1 MYVCMYYKRHGM
13 ILPVCKCNAGLLDA
27 DVECLDLLSTLPG
40 HVEYAIVFTKVDK
53 FRGDGS
59 GTDKQHV

>member
-1 MYVCMYYKRHGM
+1 MYVRMY
-13 ILPVCKCNAGLLDA
+13 KCQLLCGIGLLDA
-27 DVECLDLLSTLPG
+27 DVECLDLLSTLPS

-59 GTDKQHV
+59 GTDRQHV